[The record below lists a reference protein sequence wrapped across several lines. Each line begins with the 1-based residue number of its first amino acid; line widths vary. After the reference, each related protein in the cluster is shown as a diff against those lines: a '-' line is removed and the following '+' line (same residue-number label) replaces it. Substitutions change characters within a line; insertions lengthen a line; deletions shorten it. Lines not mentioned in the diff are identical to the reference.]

1 MSNSKQAVT
10 SKQSGRKGPSPAAM
24 IVAVFMGGALG
35 FLLNIAIYGYGEQ
48 PDTPTEPDYSSY
60 IAPSPSSADNE
71 GYNPQFI
78 KSDEYVFKAVSAC
91 SEIERVAKAFNSIDP
106 DSSMGCHDGVLQAKK
121 DGRGIEIYNID
132 ESRHFNE
139 GKQPPRIALAY
150 CSGRCTLEAMVE
162 ATGGKIIKNP
172 NGKGYLISLSSGN
185 YNFEVVNLSST
196 PNWRT
201 ILQRVGEPVK

>member
-1 MSNSKQAVT
+1 MSNSKQTAT

-139 GKQPPRIALAY
+139 GKQPSRIALAY

>member
-1 MSNSKQAVT
+1 MSNSKQTAT

-78 KSDEYVFKAVSAC
+78 KSDEYVFEAVSAC

-139 GKQPPRIALAY
+139 GKQSSRIALAY

>member
-1 MSNSKQAVT
+1 MSNSKQTAT
-10 SKQSGRKGPSPAAM
+10 SKQSGRKGPSPAAR

-78 KSDEYVFKAVSAC
+78 KSDEYVFKAVSSC

-139 GKQPPRIALAY
+139 GKQPSRIALAY

>member
-1 MSNSKQAVT
+1 MSNSKQNVT
-10 SKQSGRKGPSPAAM
+10 STRSGRKDVSTTRAMAA
-24 IVAVFMGGALG
+24 VALGGAIGLM
-35 FLLNIAIYGYGEQ
+35 LNIAIYGHSKQ
-48 PDTPTEPDYSSY
+48 PDTPTKIDHYSHS
-60 IAPSPSSADNE
+60 APSHSSTTNE

-78 KSDEYVFKAVSAC
+78 KSDEYVFEAVSAC

-121 DGRGIEIYNID
+121 NGRGIEIYNTD

-139 GKQPPRIALAY
+139 GKRPSRIALAY
-150 CSGRCTLEAMVE
+150 CSDRCTLETMVE

-185 YNFEVVNLSST
+185 YDFEVVNLGST
-196 PNWRT
+196 PNWKT
-201 ILQRVGEPVK
+201 ILQRVGDPVK

>member
-1 MSNSKQAVT
+1 MSNSKQTAT
-10 SKQSGRKGPSPAAM
+10 STRSGRKDVSTTTAMAA
-24 IVAVFMGGALG
+24 VALG
-35 FLLNIAIYGYGEQ
+35 GVIGLMLNIVIYGHSKQ
-48 PDTPTEPDYSSY
+48 PDTPTKIDYYSHS
-60 IAPSPSSADNE
+60 APSHSSPTNE

-185 YNFEVVNLSST
+185 YNFEVVNLGST
-196 PNWRT
+196 PNWKT
-201 ILQRVGEPVK
+201 ILQRVGDPVK

>member
-1 MSNSKQAVT
+1 MSNSKQTAT

-35 FLLNIAIYGYGEQ
+35 FLLNITIYGYGEQ

-139 GKQPPRIALAY
+139 GKQPSRIALAY

-201 ILQRVGEPVK
+201 ILQRVGDPVK

>member
-1 MSNSKQAVT
+1 MSNSKQTAT

-121 DGRGIEIYNID
+121 DGRGIEIYNTD

-139 GKQPPRIALAY
+139 GERPSRIALAY
-150 CSGRCTLEAMVE
+150 CSDRCTLETMVE
-162 ATGGKIIKNP
+162 VTGGKIIKNP

-185 YNFEVVNLSST
+185 YNFEVVNLGST
-196 PNWRT
+196 PNWKT
-201 ILQRVGEPVK
+201 ILQRVGDPVK

>member
-1 MSNSKQAVT
+1 MSNSKQTAT

-139 GKQPPRIALAY
+139 GKRPSRIALAY
-150 CSGRCTLEAMVE
+150 CSGRCTLETMVE

-185 YNFEVVNLSST
+185 YNFEVVNLGST
-196 PNWRT
+196 PNWKT

>member
-1 MSNSKQAVT
+1 MSNSKQTAT

-24 IVAVFMGGALG
+24 IVTVFMGGALG

-106 DSSMGCHDGVLQAKK
+106 DSSMGCHDGVLQAKR

>member
-1 MSNSKQAVT
+1 MSNSKQTAT

>member
-1 MSNSKQAVT
+1 MSNSKQTAT
-10 SKQSGRKGPSPAAM
+10 STRSERKDVSPATAM
-24 IVAVFMGGALG
+24 VAIFIGAIIGLM
-35 FLLNIAIYGYGEQ
+35 LNIAIDAHSKQ
-48 PDTPTEPDYSSY
+48 PVTPKIDHYSHS
-60 IAPSPSSADNE
+60 APSHSSTTNE

-139 GKQPPRIALAY
+139 GKQPSRIALAY
-150 CSGRCTLEAMVE
+150 CSGRCTLETMVE

>member
-1 MSNSKQAVT
+1 MINSKQTAT

-139 GKQPPRIALAY
+139 GKQPSRIALAY

>member
-1 MSNSKQAVT
+1 MSNSKQNVT
-10 SKQSGRKGPSPAAM
+10 STRSGRKGPTPAAM

-35 FLLNIAIYGYGEQ
+35 FLLNIAIYGYGNQ
-48 PDTPTEPDYSSY
+48 PDTPTKIDYYSHS
-60 IAPSPSSADNE
+60 APSHSSATNE

-78 KSDEYVFKAVSAC
+78 KSDEYMYEAVSAC
-91 SEIERVAKAFNSIDP
+91 SEIERVTKAFNSIDP

-121 DGRGIEIYNID
+121 NGEGIVIYNTDDYRYFNDGKLPSRID
-132 ESRHFNE
+132 
-139 GKQPPRIALAY
+139 LAY

-185 YNFEVVNLSST
+185 YNFEVVNLGST
-196 PNWRT
+196 PNWKT
-201 ILQRVGEPVK
+201 ILQRVGDPVK

>member
-1 MSNSKQAVT
+1 MSNSKQNVT
-10 SKQSGRKGPSPAAM
+10 STRSGRKDVSTATAMAA
-24 IVAVFMGGALG
+24 VALG
-35 FLLNIAIYGYGEQ
+35 GVIGLMLNIVIYGHSKQ
-48 PDTPTEPDYSSY
+48 PDTPTKIDYYSHS
-60 IAPSPSSADNE
+60 APSHSSATNE

-78 KSDEYVFKAVSAC
+78 KSDEYMYEAVSAC

-106 DSSMGCHDGVLQAKK
+106 DSSMGRHDGVLQAKK
-121 DGRGIEIYNID
+121 NGEGIEIYNTD

-139 GKQPPRIALAY
+139 GKRPSRIALAY
-150 CSGRCTLEAMVE
+150 CSGRCTLETMVE

>member
-1 MSNSKQAVT
+1 MSNSKQTAT
-10 SKQSGRKGPSPAAM
+10 SKQSGRKGPSPAAR

-139 GKQPPRIALAY
+139 GKQPSRIALAY

>member
-1 MSNSKQAVT
+1 MSNSKQTAT

-139 GKQPPRIALAY
+139 GKQPSRIALAY

-185 YNFEVVNLSST
+185 YDFEVVNLSST

>member
-1 MSNSKQAVT
+1 MSNSKQTAT
-10 SKQSGRKGPSPAAM
+10 SKQSGRKGPSPAAR

-60 IAPSPSSADNE
+60 IEPSPSSADNE

-139 GKQPPRIALAY
+139 GKQPSRIALAY

>member
-1 MSNSKQAVT
+1 
-10 SKQSGRKGPSPAAM
+10 M

-35 FLLNIAIYGYGEQ
+35 FLLNIAIYGYGNQ
-48 PDTPTEPDYSSY
+48 PDTPTEPDYPSY
-60 IAPSPSSADNE
+60 IAPSPSIANNE

-139 GKQPPRIALAY
+139 GKQPSRIALAY
-150 CSGRCTLEAMVE
+150 CSGRYTLEAMVE
-162 ATGGKIIKNP
+162 ATGGKIVKNP

>member
-1 MSNSKQAVT
+1 MSNSKQGAPSTRIVHKDPSLVVIIITLLPAV
-10 SKQSGRKGPSPAAM
+10 AM
-24 IVAVFMGGALG
+24 G
-35 FLLNIAIYGYGEQ
+35 FLLNVLINWDSKQ
-48 PDTPTEPDYSSY
+48 PDTPIDEDYFSHS
-60 IAPSPSSADNE
+60 APSLSSTANE

-78 KSDEYVFKAVSAC
+78 KSDEYVFEAVSAC

-121 DGRGIEIYNID
+121 DGRGIEIYNTD

-139 GKQPPRIALAY
+139 GKRPSRIALAY
-150 CSGRCTLEAMVE
+150 CSDRCTLETMVE

-185 YNFEVVNLSST
+185 YNFEVVNLGDM
-196 PNWRT
+196 PNWKT

>member
-1 MSNSKQAVT
+1 MSNSKQTAT
-10 SKQSGRKGPSPAAM
+10 STRSERKDVSPATAM
-24 IVAVFMGGALG
+24 VAIFIGAIIGLM
-35 FLLNIAIYGYGEQ
+35 LNIAIDAHSKQ
-48 PDTPTEPDYSSY
+48 PVTPKIDHYSHS
-60 IAPSPSSADNE
+60 APSHSSTTNE

-139 GKQPPRIALAY
+139 GKRPSRIALAY

>member
-1 MSNSKQAVT
+1 MSNSKQTAT

-139 GKQPPRIALAY
+139 GKQPSRIALAY

-162 ATGGKIIKNP
+162 VTGGKVIKNP
-172 NGKGYLISLSSGN
+172 NGKWYLISLSSGN
-185 YNFEVVNLSST
+185 YNFEVVNLGST
-196 PNWRT
+196 PNWKT
-201 ILQRVGEPVK
+201 ILQRVGDPVK

>member
-1 MSNSKQAVT
+1 MSNSKQTAT

-60 IAPSPSSADNE
+60 IAPSPSSATNE

-78 KSDEYVFKAVSAC
+78 KSDEYVFEAVSAC

-139 GKQPPRIALAY
+139 GKQPSRIALAY

-162 ATGGKIIKNP
+162 ATGGEIIKNP

>member
-1 MSNSKQAVT
+1 MSNSKQTAT

-139 GKQPPRIALAY
+139 GKQPSRIALAY

-162 ATGGKIIKNP
+162 VTGGKIIKNP

>member
-1 MSNSKQAVT
+1 MSNSKQTAT

-78 KSDEYVFKAVSAC
+78 KSDEYVFKAASAC

-139 GKQPPRIALAY
+139 GKQPSRIALAY

>member
-1 MSNSKQAVT
+1 MSNSKQTAT

-24 IVAVFMGGALG
+24 IVAVFMGGALD

-121 DGRGIEIYNID
+121 NGEGIEIYNTD

-139 GKQPPRIALAY
+139 GKRPSRIALAY
-150 CSGRCTLEAMVE
+150 CSGRCTLETMVE

-185 YNFEVVNLSST
+185 YNFEVVNLGST
-196 PNWRT
+196 PNWKT